1 MRRLRALGL
10 ASLALALPLTARADK
25 KADEEWRKINPP
37 VPYKLWVGGNE
48 WGSKEIRDI
57 FAEKNAK
64 KKWRPFYDTWFTL
77 VPDRENAEILVDVK
91 NKGFD
96 SRPGYK
102 TLYYTEGRLTIRGMV
117 TDVAIRGDDPTGG
130 GLFSGPQDEFDLL
143 NRVVRFMRN
152 GHKEA
157 VLAHTSSSA
166 VARAPSPAPK
176 AAAPP
181 PAAKGPLVEEDNE
194 TYTYWDRFKPGSWV
208 VLKFE
213 GTLTSETKQTLKSV
227 SPSEIVLEVRRKG
240 SKAQP
245 EIVPRRVKVEAKKT
259 KGWKEAEESAEI
271 SGKLL
276 PCRTQTAGT
285 MKRWYCPDIPGGFA
299 RMEWSEK
306 DGKLVQRVLATSWE
320 AKR

>member
-1 MRRLRALGL
+1 MHRFRALGL
-10 ASLALALPLTARADK
+10 ASLALAFPLAAHADK
-25 KADEEWRKINPP
+25 KADEEWKKVNPP
-37 VPYKLWVGGNE
+37 VPYKLWVGGDE
-48 WGSKEIRDI
+48 YGSKEIRGI

-77 VPDRENAEILVDVK
+77 VPEREGAEILVDVGK
-91 NKGFD
+91 KGFD

-102 TLYYTEGRLTIRGMV
+102 TVFYTEGRLTVRGIV
-117 TDVAIRGDDPTGG
+117 TGVAIRGDDLGG
-130 GLFSGPQDEFDLL
+130 RLFRGPQDEFDLL
-143 NRVVRFMRN
+143 NRIVRFMRS

-166 VARAPSPAPK
+166 AAHATSREPK
-176 AAAPP
+176 PAAPP
-181 PAAKGPLVEEDNE
+181 PPSKGPLVEEDNE
-194 TYTYWDRFKPGSWV
+194 TYGYWERFRPGSWV

-213 GTLTSETKQTLKSV
+213 GTLKSETKQTLKSV
-227 SPSEIVLEVRRKG
+227 SPSEIVLEVRRRG
-240 SKAQP
+240 SGTHP
-245 EIVPRRVKVEAKKT
+245 ESVPRRVKVEAKDKK
-259 KGWKEAEESAEI
+259 KGWKEATESAEI

-276 PCRTQTAGT
+276 QCRTQTAGT

-306 DGKLVQRVLATSWE
+306 EGKLVQRVLATSWE